1 MQRLPLNGL
10 SFFLAG
16 FFFHRYWQFTRQQEK
31 GGDHRHSY
39 LPPLHGNTFNYWNA
53 TRWDLPPGEII
64 IWLIDY
70 DWIIDGMLLSVYLM
84 ICNTLHK
91 FWDQSSSPIINVA
104 CKHPREVLGTSFSGV
119 TLPICYNIE
128 QEEGAWFLSAKW
140 TIPQFPYIFPRI
152 DVVSII
158 YVWYCSSGFHYMNL
172 TGKALDLNS
181 HQVSHWYYKRI
192 DKPQMC

>member
-10 SFFLAG
+10 SFFLSG

-70 DWIIDGMLLSVYLM
+70 DWMIDGMLLSVYLM

-91 FWDQSSSPIINVA
+91 ILRSILLPPLSMLLASI
-104 CKHPREVLGTSFSGV
+104 RER
-119 TLPICYNIE
+119 
-128 QEEGAWFLSAKW
+128 FLA
-140 TIPQFPYIFPRI
+140 
-152 DVVSII
+152 
-158 YVWYCSSGFHYMNL
+158 
-172 TGKALDLNS
+172 
-181 HQVSHWYYKRI
+181 QVSVVLTFQYATTLNRRKVPDFFLQSRPFPNFHI
-192 DKPQMC
+192 FFQELT